1 MNFRAAILPG
11 QMNRKPL
18 LALGFLVLGGF
29 AAYKAAE
36 YVLNDDLTG
45 LALVA
50 LGLIVCACIV
60 AMLNNWRNGLYFF
73 LVWLLFEDF
82 ARKYLGNN
90 MAIYFGKDLLVL
102 VVYVSFY
109 MAMRRHEVKTFR
121 PPFLMPL
128 LLFIWFGAMQ
138 AFNPGSTSIWF
149 GPLGLK
155 VYFLYVPLLFVGYA
169 LLNSEAQLRRFF
181 TVNQVL
187 ALIIIGLGIAQ
198 AILGHTFLNPQT
210 IDSDIE
216 LGSKLYRV
224 SPITGL
230 LIYRPCSV
238 FVSHGRYS
246 DFLLV
251 AWLLVLGFSGYLL
264 LRHRRGRWLAF
275 VSLAVT
281 TAGLFLAGSRGL
293 FMWML
298 INVAAT
304 TVAFMWGAPWR
315 QGEVVRVL
323 RTLQRLAVGMVLA
336 MALLFLIFPEALTA
350 RLALYSESLLPG
362 NSANELGRRTW
373 DYPIQNLLGAF
384 NTDRWP
390 YGYGIGTASLGTQ
403 YVARFFKA
411 KLVGVSV
418 ESGFGT
424 LVVEMGIVGLILWLV
439 MSGAIVFS
447 AWKAAKKLKGSPW
460 FPLAF
465 IIFWYSFVLLFAQT
479 YAGMQSY
486 QDFLM
491 NAYLWLL
498 LGILFRLPSL
508 GLAAQQTAVAEQTA
522 RSERRWMR

>member
-11 QMNRKPL
+11 QFNRKPL
-18 LALGFLVLGGF
+18 LVLGTVVLGGF

-36 YVLNDDLTG
+36 YVLADDLQG
-45 LALVA
+45 LGFVA
-50 LGLIVCACIV
+50 LGLVVCACIV

-73 LVWLLFEDF
+73 LTWLLFEDF

-90 MAIYFGKDLLVL
+90 MAVYFGKDVLVL

-121 PPFLMPL
+121 PPFLVPL
-128 LLFIWFGAMQ
+128 LIFIWFGVMQ

-198 AILGHTFLNPQT
+198 AILGHTFLNPQVLG
-210 IDSDIE
+210 DDIE

-238 FVSHGRYS
+238 FVSNGRYT
-246 DFLLV
+246 DFLQI

-264 LRHRRGRWLAF
+264 LRHRQGRRLAF

-281 TAGLFLAGSRGL
+281 TAGMFMAGSRGL

-298 INVAAT
+298 INALAT
-304 TVAFMWGAPWR
+304 AVAFMWGAPWR

-336 MALLFLIFPEALTA
+336 VALLFLIFPDALA
-350 RLALYSESLLPG
+350 SRVALYSESLLPSS
-362 NSANELGRRTW
+362 SASELGRRTW
-373 DYPIQNLLGAF
+373 DYPIQNFLGAF
-384 NTDRWP
+384 TTERWP

-411 KLVGVSV
+411 KLIGMSV

-424 LVVEMGIVGLILWLV
+424 LVVEMGIVGLILWIV
-439 MSGAIVFS
+439 MSGSIVFS
-447 AWKAAKKLKGSPW
+447 AWNAAKKLKGSPW

-465 IIFWYSFVLLFAQT
+465 VIFWYSVILLFALT
-479 YAGMQSY
+479 YAGMQAY
-486 QDFLM
+486 EDFLM

-508 GLAAQQTAVAEQTA
+508 GLAAQQTALVEQTA
-522 RSERRWMR
+522 RTERRWMR